1 MVRPA
6 LCVALGDKFKESVR
20 DPSPEPVIRGLEE
33 LVDPFAL
40 GDVVR
45 VEPKRD
51 RGRCMRLVG
60 GEAEESCV
68 AGSDPKLSLMIKQEV
83 MKEIVRQAL
92 TLVITRRSAIVP
104 AAIQPGRRGQPERSI
119 SVFDE
124 DVDVM
129 LLGIIVGHTN
139 LRRSE

>member
-1 MVRPA
+1 MVKPA

-51 RGRCMRLVG
+51 RGLCMRLVG

-68 AGSDPKLSLMIKQEV
+68 AGSHPKLSLMIKQEV
-83 MKEIVRQAL
+83 MKKIVRQ
-92 TLVITRRSAIVP
+92 TFTVVITRRSAIVP
-104 AAIQPGRRGQPERSI
+104 AAIQPGGCGQPERTI
-119 SVFDE
+119 SVFDQV
-124 DVDVM
+124 VDVM
-129 LLGIIVGHTN
+129 LLGIIVRHAN
-139 LRRSE
+139 LHRSE